1 MEVVIY
7 SDKVQISSAGSVV
20 TVNSADIRRVYQEFQ
35 PNVNLV
41 GGNYIVYITDTN
53 GNTFSIPLDSVTNQK
68 LWKNSFDGATIA
80 VREISAIAGVL
91 PFGGITALTGD
102 VTAGPGTGS
111 QVATLANTTVT
122 PGSYTNANITVDSKG
137 RVTLAA
143 NGTGGGVTSVSATAP
158 IASTGGA
165 TPVISHN
172 NSGVVAGSYTRA
184 NITVDA
190 KGHITA
196 AANGP
201 AGGDVV
207 GPASATDNAI
217 ARYDLATGK
226 LIQNSTVLLDDN
238 GKLGQVDAIDFNTT
252 PVTAIAAKRL
262 QWSDA
267 EGSLQLGL
275 KGGNVHS
282 HISED
287 LFLYGYNNSGSPMT
301 KGQVVRVNGS
311 SGIRPVI
318 SLAQADGDPNSAETV
333 GVVAETIA
341 NNAQGL
347 VQVLGIMTNLNTN
360 SFNEGDVLY
369 LSPTVAGQLVNTK
382 PVAPNHLVRVAY
394 CVKKSGGAGEI
405 YISLSNGFELNELH
419 DVLITTPATKTCG
432 LYWNTGTGVWENLT
446 PANARTAL
454 GLGTAATANTGTAA
468 SNVPTIA
475 QADARYALIA
485 SPSFITYTGGSVTT
499 TSVTLADVHSS
510 AAFSSVAPG
519 FYEFEF
525 RITYDVNAT
534 TTGAG
539 FTVRSVGGS
548 IPYNAIVTDYLTQG
562 TDASSIPG
570 GFSTD
575 LTVVSSRI
583 TSGNTA
589 ILRGVANVASTT
601 DIRLQYRTEIATT
614 TSVTVTNVIGYLF
627 KKS

>member
-20 TVNSADIRRVYQEFQ
+20 TVNSADIRRVYHEFQ

-207 GPASATDNAI
+207 GPASAADNAI
-217 ARYDLATGK
+217 ARYDLTTGK

-238 GKLGQVDAIDFNTT
+238 GKLGQVDAIDFDTT
-252 PVTAIAAKRL
+252 PTSAPAAGRML
-262 QWSDA
+262 WDNT
-267 EGSLQLGL
+267 EGSLQAGL
-275 KGGNVHS
+275 AGGNVTALLGT
-282 HISED
+282 D
-287 LFLYGYNNSGSPMT
+287 LHVLCYNDTGSPMT

-311 SGIRPVI
+311 SGTRLKIA
-318 SLAQADGDPNSAETV
+318 LAQGDGDPNSAETIGLV
-333 GVVAETIA
+333 SEPIA
-341 NNAQGL
+341 NNASGYVITRGL
-347 VQVLGIMTNLNTN
+347 IRSINTN
-360 SFNEGDVLY
+360 SFNDGDVLY
-369 LSPTVAGQLVNTK
+369 LSPTVAGQITNVK
-382 PVAPNHLVRVAY
+382 PVAPDHMVRVGY
-394 CVKKSGGAGEI
+394 CIKKAGGAGII
-405 YISLSNGFELNELH
+405 YVDPLNGFELDELH
-419 DVLITTPATKTCG
+419 DVKITAPATNTVG
-432 LYWNTGTGVWENLT
+432 LFWNAGLSVWENLT

-454 GLGTAATANTGTAA
+454 ALGGAATL
-468 SNVPTIA
+468 NV
-475 QADARYALIA
+475 
-485 SPSFITYTGGSVTT
+485 G
-499 TSVTLADVHSS
+499 
-510 AAFSSVAPG
+510 
-519 FYEFEF
+519 
-525 RITYDVNAT
+525 T
-534 TTGAG
+534 TTGTVAAG
-539 FTVRSVGGS
+539 DDSRFTDARTPTAHAASHGDGGS
-548 IPYNAIVTDYLTQG
+548 DEIAI
-562 TDASSIPG
+562 DASQM
-570 GFSTD
+570 
-575 LTVVSSRI
+575 
-583 TSGNTA
+583 TSGTINTA
-589 ILRGVANVASTT
+589 RLGSGTANSTTFLRGDGTW
-601 DIRLQYRTEIATT
+601 ATPAGIT
-614 TSVTVTNVIGYLF
+614 RGQILALGAATL
-627 KKS
+627 

>member
-1 MEVVIY
+1 MDVYVE
-7 SDKVQISSAGSVV
+7 SDKVRIVSAGNIV
-20 TVNSADIRRVYQEFQ
+20 TVAGADIRRVWQEFQ
-35 PNVNLV
+35 PNINFN
-41 GGNYIVYITDTN
+41 GGLYTVYVTDTN
-53 GNTFSIPLDSVTNQK
+53 ANTFPIPLDSVTNQRF
-68 LWKNSFDGATIA
+68 WPNNFQGAVEA
-80 VREISAIAGVL
+80 VRDISAIAGVL

-102 VTAGPGTGS
+102 VTAGPGTGT
-111 QVATLANTTVT
+111 QPATLANTSVT
-122 PGSYTNANITVDSKG
+122 PGSYTNTNITVDSKG
-137 RVTLAA
+137 RVTAAA
-143 NGTGGGVTSVSATAP
+143 NGTGGGVTSVGATAP
-158 IASTGGA
+158 IASSGGA

-172 NSGVVAGSYTRA
+172 NSGVTPGAYTNA
-184 NITVDA
+184 NITVDV
-190 KGHITA
+190 KGHITLA
-196 AANGP
+196 SNG
-201 AGGDVV
+201 AVSTGDVV

-217 ARYDLATGK
+217 TRFNLTTGK

-262 QWSDA
+262 QWNDA

-318 SLAQADGDPNSAETV
+318 SLAQADSDPNSAETV

-360 SFNEGDVLY
+360 SFNDGDVLY

-405 YISLSNGFELNELH
+405 YISPLNGFELNELH

-432 LYWNTGTGVWENLT
+432 LYWNTGTSVWENLT

-454 GLGTAATANTGTAA
+454 DVSKKILQVGSLTLTTAGWSLVSGLYEQDLAEANITATSIVNVIPDNADIATVIAAGILPRTDSAAGSVKVYSQNLPTANIGVTINI
-468 SNVPTIA
+468 SN
-475 QADARYALIA
+475 L
-485 SPSFITYTGGSVTT
+485 
-499 TSVTLADVHSS
+499 
-510 AAFSSVAPG
+510 
-519 FYEFEF
+519 
-525 RITYDVNAT
+525 
-534 TTGAG
+534 
-539 FTVRSVGGS
+539 
-548 IPYNAIVTDYLTQG
+548 
-562 TDASSIPG
+562 
-570 GFSTD
+570 
-575 LTVVSSRI
+575 
-583 TSGNTA
+583 
-589 ILRGVANVASTT
+589 
-601 DIRLQYRTEIATT
+601 
-614 TSVTVTNVIGYLF
+614 
-627 KKS
+627 